1 MNFILHKDF
10 SDLSAMAWNTLVE
23 QSIADTPF
31 SRYEYLSEWW
41 QTLGGGEWMG
51 KGGEG
56 EQISSVGETSPTGES
71 TSPLLVLVSA
81 TENDQL
87 IGIAPLFIAE
97 YDGQQALMLVGS
109 IEISD
114 YLDLIVRE
122 QDLPRFLSGLFDFL
136 APSEANPGLPRP
148 NEWTAVDW
156 YNIPDSSP
164 TRAALQ
170 VEFEK
175 RGWQYQAEIYRPTPR
190 IPLNGSF
197 EEYLA
202 RIDKKQRHE
211 IRRKMRRAAESE
223 LNVRFIIVDINADIE
238 TETNDFFQLMT
249 QDPNKADFL
258 TPLMRAQMSV
268 TIRTAFEQGYLWL
281 AFLEIGGVK
290 VAASLNFDY
299 KNKLWGYNSGVSRE
313 HMELSPGWVL
323 LAHTIQ
329 WCCENN
335 RYEFD
340 FMRGDEEYKYRFG
353 GVNRYVMRERVV
365 KP

>member
-1 MNFILHKDF
+1 MNFILHRDF
-10 SDLSAMAWNTLVE
+10 SEFSATTWNSLVK

-41 QTLGGGEWMG
+41 KTLGGGEW
-51 KGGEG
+51 K
-56 EQISSVGETSPTGES
+56 QAT
-71 TSPLLVLVSA
+71 LVLVSA

-87 IGIAPLFIAE
+87 VGIAPLFITE

-122 QDLPRFLSGLFDFL
+122 DDLPRFLSGLLDFL
-136 APSEANPGLPRP
+136 VSSLTENWYAI
-148 NEWTAVDW
+148 DW

-164 TRAALQ
+164 TLAAIKT
-170 VEFEK
+170 ESER
-175 RGWQYQAEIYRPTPR
+175 RGWTYQEEVYRPTPY

-197 EEYLA
+197 DEYLS
-202 RIDKKQRHE
+202 RLEKKQRHE
-211 IRRKMRRAAESE
+211 IRRKMRRAAESGR
-223 LNVRFIIVDINADIE
+223 VRFYVVDKDANIE
-238 TETNDFFQLMT
+238 AELEGFFHLMI
-249 QDPNKADFL
+249 QDVNKAMFL
-258 TPLMRAQMSV
+258 RDAMREQMST
-268 TIRTAFEQGYLWL
+268 TIQAAHEQGYLWL
-281 AFLEIGGVK
+281 GFLEVDGVN

-299 KNKLWGYNSGVSRE
+299 KNKLWGYNSGVSRT

-323 LAHTIQ
+323 LAHTIE
-329 WCCENN
+329 WCCENG

-353 GVNRYVMRERVV
+353 GVNRFVMRV
-365 KP
+365 KAIEPSF

>member
-1 MNFILHKDF
+1 MNFILHRNF
-10 SDLSAMAWNTLVE
+10 SEFSATTWNSLVK

-41 QTLGGGEWMG
+41 KTLGGGEW
-51 KGGEG
+51 K
-56 EQISSVGETSPTGES
+56 QATP
-71 TSPLLVLVSA
+71 VLVSA

-87 IGIAPLFIAE
+87 VGIAPLFITE

-122 QDLPRFLSGLFDFL
+122 DDLPRFLSGLLDFL
-136 APSEANPGLPRP
+136 VSSLTDNWYAI
-148 NEWTAVDW
+148 DW

-164 TRAALQ
+164 TLAALKT
-170 VEFEK
+170 ESER
-175 RGWQYQAEIYRPTPR
+175 RGWTYQEGVYRPTPY

-197 EEYLA
+197 EEYLS
-202 RIDKKQRHE
+202 RLEKKQRHE
-211 IRRKMRRAAESE
+211 IRRKMRRAAESGR
-223 LNVRFIIVDINADIE
+223 VRFYVVDKDANIE
-238 TETNDFFQLMT
+238 AELEGFFHLMI
-249 QDPNKADFL
+249 QDVNKAMFL
-258 TPLMRAQMSV
+258 RDAMREQMST
-268 TIRTAFEQGYLWL
+268 TIQAAHEQGYLWL
-281 AFLEIGGVK
+281 GFLEVDGVN

-299 KNKLWGYNSGVSRE
+299 KNKLWGYNSGVSRT

-329 WCCENN
+329 WCCEHN

-353 GVNRYVMRERVV
+353 GVNRFVMRV
-365 KP
+365 KAIKPSF